1 MYGTREPSSC
11 GKLTSDALSRAANT
25 TGDSVCSMS
34 DSLWFRFINKM
45 ESIFERLIFAVYPES
60 AIAAAQYPLSA
71 DF

>member
-1 MYGTREPSSC
+1 
-11 GKLTSDALSRAANT
+11 
-25 TGDSVCSMS
+25 MS

>member
-1 MYGTREPSSC
+1 
-11 GKLTSDALSRAANT
+11 
-25 TGDSVCSMS
+25 MS

-71 DF
+71 DFCASMATHATQRTIATHSSD